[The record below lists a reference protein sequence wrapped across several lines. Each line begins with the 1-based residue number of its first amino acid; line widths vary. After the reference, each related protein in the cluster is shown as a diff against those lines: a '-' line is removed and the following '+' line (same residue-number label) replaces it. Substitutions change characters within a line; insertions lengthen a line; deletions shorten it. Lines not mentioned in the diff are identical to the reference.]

1 MKSQRGIGFIGILS
15 ILVLVVLTAIGG
27 MKVAPAVIEFF
38 TIKKAVAGI
47 TQSGELRNA
56 TVADVRKAF
65 DRRADID
72 DIKAITGKDLD
83 VTKDGSDLVVSFA
96 YERKV
101 HVFGPV
107 SIAFDFEGSSAP
119 ASTRPRGE

>member
-27 MKVAPAVIEFF
+27 MKVAPAVIEFL

-107 SIAFDFEGSSAP
+107 SIAFDFEGSSVP
-119 ASTRPRGE
+119 TSTRPRGE

>member
-107 SIAFDFEGSSAP
+107 SIAFDFEGSSVP
-119 ASTRPRGE
+119 TSTRPRGE

>member
-27 MKVAPAVIEFF
+27 MKVAPAVIEFL

-119 ASTRPRGE
+119 TSTRPRGE